1 MFLSQPTENET
12 RIWSY
17 YKIWS
22 ETSQLSLEEKVS
34 LTCLIVNSKQIKEML
49 T

>member
-17 YKIWS
+17 YKKLSDNKSTVTWKES
-22 ETSQLSLEEKVS
+22 VPYTSDS
-34 LTCLIVNSKQIKEML
+34 
-49 T
+49 